1 MFKSIR
7 KGRRIAAVTIG
18 IVAALTSLAAP
29 AALADGLP
37 TPELEKSLTVDVEG
51 DDPSAWFTDD
61 GNYAIIA
68 DYDYDLDDND
78 NGNYV
83 YYGYSRLDLKSG
95 EVTPSDIPK
104 SCLSDVQS
112 TWDNKYLY
120 WLEDGKVI
128 VYSIEDQQRVA
139 HPIHAK
145 KSDVSLSELSE
156 DGNSLTAYCSNGKY
170 GDFCVFNLQSNKKT
184 FTHKFEKGDLNA
196 VLSRDG
202 KRLYV
207 CSNRKL
213 KIIDIPDGSTSIKEI
228 PGNAQSNG
236 VTRVYGSDKL
246 FIETLSDDDDSRYST
261 SYFMADYDGNID
273 KVADGNKIGVY
284 NWGDNWGK
292 YFLAFTGE
300 NTDTIVID
308 SHSGKQIRY
317 VIRNDDETAFDI
329 SDISR
334 NGDIALARVLSWD
347 SHDNSRAIRLIDTK
361 TGQRVD
367 CKIKLDSYC
376 SPEFVNNDQKIV
388 VDYSDAEDPTK
399 MHIDVYKS
407 NIHYS
412 PIEKLIFFAQDNM
425 PIVVGGGIAA
435 VLMIIGGIAVVCVHR
450 KKRAAAQTSIA
461 GTAPK
466 AKRHK
471 RSRHKKHAQQ
481 EQVAQQSSAD
491 SAFDTQ
497 WQSSGEPLADISQQP
512 VASSA
517 PKFCRHCGTPLV
529 PEAKFCP
536 KCGHPVE

>member
-7 KGRRIAAVTIG
+7 KGGRIAAATIG
-18 IVAALTSLAAP
+18 IVAALTPLATPP

-51 DDPSAWFTDD
+51 EDPSAWFTDD
-61 GNYAIIA
+61 GNYAVIA
-68 DYDYDLDDND
+68 DYDLDDNYND
-78 NGNYV
+78 DANDV
-83 YYGYSRLDLKSG
+83 CYGYSRLDFKSG
-95 EVTPSDIPK
+95 EVTPIDIPK
-104 SCLSDVQS
+104 SCLLDVYS
-112 TWDNKYLY
+112 TLNGEYLY
-120 WLEDGKVI
+120 WLEDDKVI
-128 VYSIEDQQRVA
+128 VYSVEDQQRVA
-139 HPIHAK
+139 CSIHVK
-145 KSDVSLSELSE
+145 KLKADSIELNE

-170 GDFCVFNLQSNKKT
+170 GEVCVFNLQSNKKT
-184 FTHKFEKGDLNA
+184 FTYKFEKGDVNA
-196 VLSRDG
+196 VLSRNG
-202 KRLYV
+202 KHLYV

-228 PGNAQSNG
+228 PGNVQCDG
-236 VTRVYGSDKL
+236 LTRTDGSDKL
-246 FIETLSDDDDSRYST
+246 LIMTTSDDDDSLYT
-261 SYFMADYDGNID
+261 TYFMADYDGNNID
-273 KVADGNKIGVY
+273 KVADGNKIHIYG
-284 NWGDNWGK
+284 WGNNI
-292 YFLAFTGE
+292 LALTGE
-300 NTDTIVID
+300 NFDTIVID

-317 VIRNDDETAFDI
+317 VIRNDDESSYDSI

-334 NGDIALARVLSWD
+334 NGDIALARV
-347 SHDNSRAIRLIDTK
+347 SHDNSSAIRLIDTK

-367 CKIKLDSYC
+367 CKIKSDSSC
-376 SPEFVNNDQKIV
+376 IPEFVDNDQKIV
-388 VDYSDAEDPTK
+388 VDYSDVEDPTK

-435 VLMIIGGIAVVCVHR
+435 VLMIIGGIAVVCIRR
-450 KKRAAAQTSIA
+450 KKHAATQTSIA

-466 AKRHK
+466 AKKHK

>member
-7 KGRRIAAVTIG
+7 KGGRIAAAAIG
-18 IVAALTSLAAP
+18 IVAALTPLAAPP

-51 DDPSAWFTDD
+51 EDPHAWFTDD
-61 GNYAIIA
+61 GNYAVIK
-68 DYDYDLDDND
+68 DYDYDIDDND
-78 NGNYV
+78 NNV

-95 EVTPSDIPK
+95 EVTPIDIPK

-128 VYSIEDQQRVA
+128 VYSVEDQQRIA
-139 HPIHAK
+139 HPIQVK
-145 KSDVSLSELSE
+145 NGGIELNDDE
-156 DGNSLTAYCSNGKY
+156 NSLTVYCSNGKY
-170 GDFCVFNLQSNKKT
+170 GEVCVFNLQSNKKA
-184 FTHKFEKGDLNA
+184 FTYKFEKGDLDA
-196 VLSRDG
+196 ILSRDG
-202 KRLYV
+202 KRLCVY
-207 CSNRKL
+207 SNRKL

-228 PGNAQSNG
+228 PGNAQCNG
-236 VTRVYGSDKL
+236 VTRAYGSDKL
-246 FIETLSDDDDSRYST
+246 LIETTGDDDDGPLT
-261 SYFMADYDGNID
+261 TYFMTDYDGNID
-273 KVADGNKIGVY
+273 KVADGIGIY
-284 NWGDNWGK
+284 DLGDHWGK
-292 YFLAFTGE
+292 YILAITGE
-300 NTDTIVID
+300 NNDTIVID
-308 SHSGKQIRY
+308 PHSGKQIRY
-317 VIRNDDETAFDI
+317 VIRNYDEALGI

-334 NGDIALARVLSWD
+334 NGDIALAGVSTWE
-347 SHDNSRAIRLIDTK
+347 SHDNSSAIRLIDTK

-367 CKIKLDSYC
+367 CKIKSDSSC
-376 SPEFVNNDQKIV
+376 IPEFVDNDQKIV

-435 VLMIIGGIAVVCVHR
+435 VLMIIGGIAVVCIRR

-466 AKRHK
+466 AKKHK
-471 RSRHKKHAQQ
+471 RSRHKKYAQQ
-481 EQVAQQSSAD
+481 GQVAQQSSAD

-497 WQSSGEPLADISQQP
+497 WQSSGEPLTDISQQP

>member
-7 KGRRIAAVTIG
+7 KGGRIAAATIG
-18 IVAALTSLAAP
+18 IVAALTPLAAPP

-51 DDPSAWFTDD
+51 EDPSARVTDD

-68 DYDYDLDDND
+68 DYDYDLDDNYND
-78 NGNYV
+78 NYV
-83 YYGYSRLDLKSG
+83 YYGYSRLDFKSG
-95 EVTPSDIPK
+95 EVTPIDIPK

-128 VYSIEDQQRVA
+128 VYSVEDQQRVA
-139 HPIHAK
+139 HSIHVK
-145 KSDVSLSELSE
+145 KSEVGRIELNE
-156 DGNSLTAYCSNGKY
+156 DGNRLTAYCSNGKY
-170 GDFCVFNLQSNKKT
+170 GKVCVFNLQSNEKT
-184 FTHKFEKGDLNA
+184 FTYKFEKGDLDA
-196 VLSRDG
+196 LLSRDG

-213 KIIDIPDGSTSIKEI
+213 KIIDIPDGSTSIKEM
-228 PGNAQSNG
+228 PGNAQCNG
-236 VTRVYGSDKL
+236 VTRAYRSDKL
-246 FIETLSDDDDSRYST
+246 LIETTSDDDSLYT
-261 SYFMADYDGNID
+261 TYFMADYDGNID
-273 KVADGNKIGVY
+273 KVADGNKISIY
-284 NWGDNWGK
+284 DTWGK
-292 YFLAFTGE
+292 YILAITGE
-300 NTDTIVID
+300 NYDTIVID
-308 SHSGKQIRY
+308 PNTGKQIRY
-317 VIRNDDETAFDI
+317 LIKNDDEDWIDNT
-329 SDISR
+329 DISR
-334 NGDIALARVLSWD
+334 DGNIVLASISND
-347 SHDNSRAIRLIDTK
+347 SSTVVRLIDTQ

-367 CKIKLDSYC
+367 SKTKSDSHC
-376 SPEFVNNDQKIV
+376 FPEFVDNDQKIV

-407 NIHYS
+407 NIDYS

-425 PIVVGGGIAA
+425 PIVVGGGIAV
-435 VLMIIGGIAVVCVHR
+435 VLMIIGGIAVVCIHR

-466 AKRHK
+466 AKKHK

-481 EQVAQQSSAD
+481 EQVAQQSSVD

-497 WQSSGEPLADISQQP
+497 WQSSGEPLTDIPQQP

>member
-7 KGRRIAAVTIG
+7 KGGRIAAVAIG
-18 IVAALTSLAAP
+18 IVAALTPLAAPP

-37 TPELEKSLTVDVEG
+37 TPELEKTLTVDVEG
-51 DDPSAWFTDD
+51 QDSSAWFTDD
-61 GNYAIIA
+61 GNYAIID
-68 DYDYDLDDND
+68 DYDCDFDDND
-78 NGNYV
+78 NANIV
-83 YYGYSRLDLKSG
+83 SYGYSRLDFKSG
-95 EVTPSDIPK
+95 EITPIDIPK
-104 SCLSDVQS
+104 SCLSDVYS
-112 TWDNKYLY
+112 TSNGKYLY
-120 WLEDGKVI
+120 WLEDDKVI
-128 VYSIEDQQRVA
+128 VYSVEDQQQVA
-139 HPIHAK
+139 HSIHAK
-145 KSDVSLSELSE
+145 KLEAGSIELNE

-184 FTHKFEKGDLNA
+184 FTYKFEKDDLNA

-202 KRLYV
+202 KHLCV

-228 PGNAQSNG
+228 PGNAQCNG
-236 VTRVYGSDKL
+236 LIGTYGSDKL
-246 FIETLSDDDDSRYST
+246 FIETTSDDDDLSYPNT
-261 SYFMADYDGNID
+261 YFMADYDGNID
-273 KVADGNKIGVY
+273 KVADGNKILIYG
-284 NWGDNWGK
+284 WGK
-292 YFLAFTGE
+292 YILALTGE
-300 NTDTIVID
+300 NFDTIVID

-317 VIRNDDETAFDI
+317 VIRNDDESSYDSI
-329 SDISR
+329 SGISR
-334 NGDIALARVLSWD
+334 NGDIALARV
-347 SHDNSRAIRLIDTK
+347 SHDNSSAIRLIDTK

-367 CKIKLDSYC
+367 CKIKTDSSC
-376 SPEFVNNDQKIV
+376 IPELVDNDQKIV
-388 VDYSDAEDPTK
+388 VGYSDVEDPTK
-399 MHIDVYKS
+399 LHIDIYKS

-435 VLMIIGGIAVVCVHR
+435 VLMIIGGIAVVCIRR
-450 KKRAAAQTSIA
+450 KKRAAAQTSIV

-466 AKRHK
+466 AKKHK
-471 RSRHKKHAQQ
+471 RSRHKKCAQQ

-497 WQSSGEPLADISQQP
+497 WQSSGEPLTVMPQQP
-512 VASSA
+512 VASST

>member
-7 KGRRIAAVTIG
+7 KGGRIAAVTIG
-18 IVAALTSLAAP
+18 IVAALTPLAAP

-51 DDPSAWFTDD
+51 EDPSAWFTDD
-61 GNYAIIA
+61 GNYAIIK

-78 NGNYV
+78 NNV
-83 YYGYSRLDLKSG
+83 YYGYSRLDLRSG
-95 EVTPSDIPK
+95 EATPIDIPK

-139 HPIHAK
+139 YSIHVK
-145 KSDVSLSELSE
+145 KLEAGSIELNE

-184 FTHKFEKGDLNA
+184 FTYKFEKGDLNA

-292 YFLAFTGE
+292 YLLALTGE

-308 SHSGKQIRY
+308 PHSGKQIRY
-317 VIRNDDETAFDI
+317 VIRNYDEALDI

-334 NGDIALARVLSWD
+334 NGDIALAGVSIWE
-347 SHDNSRAIRLIDTK
+347 SHDNSSAIRLIDTK

-367 CKIKLDSYC
+367 CKNKSDSSC
-376 SPEFVNNDQKIV
+376 IPELVDNDQKIV

-425 PIVVGGGIAA
+425 SIVVGGGIAL

-450 KKRAAAQTSIA
+450 KKRAAAQTNIA

-466 AKRHK
+466 AKKHK
-471 RSRHKKHAQQ
+471 RSRHKKYAQQ

-491 SAFDTQ
+491 SAFDAQ
-497 WQSSGEPLADISQQP
+497 WQSSGEPLAVMPQQP
-512 VASSA
+512 VASPT

>member
-7 KGRRIAAVTIG
+7 KGGRIAAVAIG
-18 IVAALTSLAAP
+18 IVATLTPLAAPP

-51 DDPSAWFTDD
+51 QDSNAWFFTDD

-68 DYDYDLDDND
+68 DCDFDDNYDD
-78 NGNYV
+78 NANDV
-83 YYGYSRLDLKSG
+83 CYGYSRLDLRSG
-95 EVTPSDIPK
+95 EVTPIDIPK
-104 SCLSDVQS
+104 SCLFDVYS
-112 TWDNKYLY
+112 TSNGKYLY
-120 WLEDGKVI
+120 WLEDDKVI
-128 VYSIEDQQRVA
+128 VYSVEDQQRVA
-139 HPIHAK
+139 CSIHVK
-145 KSDVSLSELSE
+145 KLEADSIELNE
-156 DGNSLTAYCSNGKY
+156 DGNSLTAHCSNGKY

-184 FTHKFEKGDLNA
+184 FTYKFEKDDLNA

-228 PGNAQSNG
+228 PGNAECNG
-236 VTRVYGSDKL
+236 FIYTVGSDKL
-246 FIETLSDDDDSRYST
+246 FIETTSDDDDSLYT
-261 SYFMADYDGNID
+261 YFMADYDGNID
-273 KVADGNKIGVY
+273 KVADGKKMAIYG
-284 NWGDNWGK
+284 NWGK
-292 YFLAFTGE
+292 YILASTGE
-300 NTDTIVID
+300 NYDNIVID

-317 VIRNDDETAFDI
+317 VIRNDDEMSYGI
-329 SDISR
+329 IGISR
-334 NGDIALARVLSWD
+334 NGDIALTRVSDWD
-347 SHDNSRAIRLIDTK
+347 SHDNSNAIRLIDTK

-367 CKIKLDSYC
+367 YKIKSDSYC
-376 SPEFVNNDQKIV
+376 TPELVDNAQKII

-399 MHIDVYKS
+399 LHIDIYKS

-425 PIVVGGGIAA
+425 PIVVGSGIAA
-435 VLMIIGGIAVVCVHR
+435 VLMIIGGIAVVCIRR

-466 AKRHK
+466 AKKHK
-471 RSRHKKHAQQ
+471 RSRHKKYAQQ
-481 EQVAQQSSAD
+481 GQVAQQPSAG
-491 SAFDTQ
+491 STFDTQ
-497 WQSSGEPLADISQQP
+497 WQSSGEPLTVMPQQP

-517 PKFCRHCGTPLV
+517 SKYCRHCGTPLV

>member
-7 KGRRIAAVTIG
+7 KGGRIVAVTIG
-18 IVAALTSLAAP
+18 IVAALNPLAAP

-51 DDPSAWFTDD
+51 EDPSAWFTDD

-68 DYDYDLDDND
+68 DYDFDDNYND
-78 NGNYV
+78 DANDV
-83 YYGYSRLDLKSG
+83 CYGYSRLDLKSG
-95 EVTPSDIPK
+95 EVTPIDIPK
-104 SCLSDVQS
+104 SCLSDVCS
-112 TWDNKYLY
+112 TSNGELLY

-128 VYSIEDQQRVA
+128 VYSVEDQQRIA
-139 HPIHAK
+139 HPIQVK
-145 KSDVSLSELSE
+145 NGSIELSE

-170 GDFCVFNLQSNKKT
+170 GEVSVFNLQSNKKT
-184 FTHKFEKGDLNA
+184 FTYKFEKDDLNA
-196 VLSRDG
+196 VLSRNG

-228 PGNAQSNG
+228 PGNAQCDG
-236 VTRVYGSDKL
+236 VTTADGSDKL
-246 FIETLSDDDDSRYST
+246 LLIETTSDDDDSLYT
-261 SYFMADYDGNID
+261 TYFMADYDGNNID
-273 KVADGNKIGVY
+273 KVADGHKIHIYG
-284 NWGDNWGK
+284 WGNNI
-292 YFLAFTGE
+292 LALTGE
-300 NTDTIVID
+300 NFDTIVID

-317 VIRNDDETAFDI
+317 VIRNDDEDSYDSI

-334 NGDIALARVLSWD
+334 NGDIALTRV
-347 SHDNSRAIRLIDTK
+347 SHDNSSAIRLIDTK

-367 CKIKLDSYC
+367 CKIKSDSTGI
-376 SPEFVNNDQKIV
+376 PEFVDNDQKIV

-435 VLMIIGGIAVVCVHR
+435 VLMIIGGIAVVCVRR

-466 AKRHK
+466 AKKHK
-471 RSRHKKHAQQ
+471 RSRHKKYAQQ
-481 EQVAQQSSAD
+481 GQVAQQPSAG
-491 SAFDTQ
+491 STFDTQ
-497 WQSSGEPLADISQQP
+497 WQSSGEPLTVMPQQP

-517 PKFCRHCGTPLV
+517 SKFCRHCGAPLV

>member
-1 MFKSIR
+1 M
-7 KGRRIAAVTIG
+7 
-18 IVAALTSLAAP
+18 
-29 AALADGLP
+29 
-37 TPELEKSLTVDVEG
+37 
-51 DDPSAWFTDD
+51 
-61 GNYAIIA
+61 
-68 DYDYDLDDND
+68 
-78 NGNYV
+78 
-83 YYGYSRLDLKSG
+83 
-95 EVTPSDIPK
+95 
-104 SCLSDVQS
+104 
-112 TWDNKYLY
+112 
-120 WLEDGKVI
+120 
-128 VYSIEDQQRVA
+128 
-139 HPIHAK
+139 
-145 KSDVSLSELSE
+145 
-156 DGNSLTAYCSNGKY
+156 
-170 GDFCVFNLQSNKKT
+170 
-184 FTHKFEKGDLNA
+184 NA

-228 PGNAQSNG
+228 PGNAQCNG
-236 VTRVYGSDKL
+236 ATRAYRSDKL
-246 FIETLSDDDDSRYST
+246 LIETTGDDDDSYST
-261 SYFMADYDGNID
+261 YFMADYDGNID
-273 KVADGNKIGVY
+273 KVADGNKISIYG
-284 NWGDNWGK
+284 WGK
-292 YFLAFTGE
+292 NILAFTGE

-308 SHSGKQIRY
+308 PHSGKQIRY
-317 VIRNDDETAFDI
+317 VIRNDDEGLGI

-334 NGDIALARVLSWD
+334 NGDIALAGVSTWD

-367 CKIKLDSYC
+367 CKIKTDDYC
-376 SPEFVNNDQKIV
+376 YLGFVDNDQKIV

-412 PIEKLIFFAQDNM
+412 PIEKLFFFAQDNI

-466 AKRHK
+466 AKSRK
-471 RSRHKKHAQQ
+471 RSRRKKHAQQ

-497 WQSSGEPLADISQQP
+497 WQSSGEPLTDIPQQP

>member
-7 KGRRIAAVTIG
+7 KSGRIAAVAIG
-18 IVAALTSLAAP
+18 IVAALTPLAAPP

-51 DDPSAWFTDD
+51 EDPSAWFTDD
-61 GNYAIIA
+61 GNYAVIA
-68 DYDYDLDDND
+68 DYDFDDNYND
-78 NGNYV
+78 DANDV
-83 YYGYSRLDLKSG
+83 CYGYSRLDLKSG
-95 EVTPSDIPK
+95 EVTPIDIPK
-104 SCLSDVQS
+104 SCLSDVYS
-112 TWDNKYLY
+112 TSNGKYLY
-120 WLEDGKVI
+120 WLEDDKVI
-128 VYSIEDQQRVA
+128 VYSVEDQQRVA
-139 HPIHAK
+139 HSIQVK
-145 KSDVSLSELSE
+145 KSEVNRIELNE

-170 GDFCVFNLQSNKKT
+170 GDFCVFNLQSNEKS
-184 FTHKFEKGDLNA
+184 FTYKFEKDDLDA
-196 VLSRDG
+196 VLSRNG

-228 PGNAQSNG
+228 PGNAQCDG
-236 VTRVYGSDKL
+236 VTTADGSDKL
-246 FIETLSDDDDSRYST
+246 LLIETTSDDDDSLYT
-261 SYFMADYDGNID
+261 TYFMADYDGNNID
-273 KVADGNKIGVY
+273 KVADGHKIHIYG
-284 NWGDNWGK
+284 WGNNI
-292 YFLAFTGE
+292 LALTGE
-300 NTDTIVID
+300 NFDTIVID

-317 VIRNDDETAFDI
+317 VIRNDDEDSYDSI

-334 NGDIALARVLSWD
+334 NGDIALTGVSPWN
-347 SHDNSRAIRLIDTK
+347 SHDNSSAIRLIDTK

-367 CKIKLDSYC
+367 CKIKSDSSC
-376 SPEFVNNDQKIV
+376 IPEFVDNDQKIV
-388 VDYSDAEDPTK
+388 VGYSDAEDPTK

-425 PIVVGGGIAA
+425 PIVVGGGIAL
-435 VLMIIGGIAVVCVHR
+435 VLMIIGGITIVCTRR

-466 AKRHK
+466 AKKHK
-471 RSRHKKHAQQ
+471 RSRHKKYARQ

-497 WQSSGEPLADISQQP
+497 WRLSGEPLADIPQQP
-512 VASSA
+512 VASST

>member
-7 KGRRIAAVTIG
+7 KGGRIAAVTIG
-18 IVAALTSLAAP
+18 IVAALTPLAAP

-51 DDPSAWFTDD
+51 EDPYAWFTDD
-61 GNYAIIA
+61 GNYAVIE
-68 DYDYDLDDND
+68 DYDYDPDDYD
-78 NGNYV
+78 NNV

-95 EVTPSDIPK
+95 EVTPIDIPK

-128 VYSIEDQQRVA
+128 VYSVEDQQRIA
-139 HPIHAK
+139 HPIQVK
-145 KSDVSLSELSE
+145 NGRIELNE
-156 DGNSLTAYCSNGKY
+156 DGNSLTVYCSNGKY
-170 GDFCVFNLQSNKKT
+170 GEVCVFNLQSNKKT
-184 FTHKFEKGDLNA
+184 FTYKFEKGDLDA
-196 VLSRDG
+196 ILSRDG
-202 KRLYV
+202 KRLCVY
-207 CSNRKL
+207 SNRKL

-228 PGNAQSNG
+228 PGNAQCNG
-236 VTRVYGSDKL
+236 VTRAYRSDKL
-246 FIETLSDDDDSRYST
+246 LIETTGDDDDWPLT
-261 SYFMADYDGNID
+261 TYFIADYDGNID
-273 KVADGNKIGVY
+273 KVADGNKICIYSPWVK
-284 NWGDNWGK
+284 N
-292 YFLAFTGE
+292 YFLARIGE
-300 NTDTIVID
+300 NYDTIVID
-308 SHSGKQIRY
+308 QHSGKQIRH
-317 VIRNDDETAFDI
+317 VIRNDGEIPFDI

-334 NGDIALARVLSWD
+334 NGDIALAGISACDLD
-347 SHDNSRAIRLIDTK
+347 DNSSAIRLIDTK

-367 CKIKLDSYC
+367 CKIKSDSYC
-376 SPEFVNNDQKIV
+376 IPEFVDNDQKFIV
-388 VDYSDAEDPTK
+388 DHSDVEDPTK

-435 VLMIIGGIAVVCVHR
+435 ALMIIGGIAVVCIRR
-450 KKRAAAQTSIA
+450 KKHAAAQTSIA

-466 AKRHK
+466 AKKQK
-471 RSRHKKHAQQ
+471 RRRHKKYAQQ

-497 WQSSGEPLADISQQP
+497 WQSSGEHLADISQQP

>member
-1 MFKSIR
+1 M
-7 KGRRIAAVTIG
+7 
-18 IVAALTSLAAP
+18 
-29 AALADGLP
+29 
-37 TPELEKSLTVDVEG
+37 
-51 DDPSAWFTDD
+51 
-61 GNYAIIA
+61 
-68 DYDYDLDDND
+68 
-78 NGNYV
+78 
-83 YYGYSRLDLKSG
+83 
-95 EVTPSDIPK
+95 
-104 SCLSDVQS
+104 
-112 TWDNKYLY
+112 
-120 WLEDGKVI
+120 
-128 VYSIEDQQRVA
+128 
-139 HPIHAK
+139 
-145 KSDVSLSELSE
+145 
-156 DGNSLTAYCSNGKY
+156 TAYCSNGKY
-170 GDFCVFNLQSNKKT
+170 GDFCVFNLQSNEKS
-184 FTHKFEKGDLNA
+184 FTYKFEKDDLDA
-196 VLSRDG
+196 VLSRNG

-228 PGNAQSNG
+228 PGNAQCDG
-236 VTRVYGSDKL
+236 VTTADGSDKL
-246 FIETLSDDDDSRYST
+246 LLIETTSDDDDSLYT
-261 SYFMADYDGNID
+261 TYFMADYDGNNID
-273 KVADGNKIGVY
+273 KVADGHKIHIYG
-284 NWGDNWGK
+284 WGNNI
-292 YFLAFTGE
+292 LALTGE
-300 NTDTIVID
+300 NFDTIVID

-317 VIRNDDETAFDI
+317 VIRNDDEDSYDSI

-334 NGDIALARVLSWD
+334 NGDIALAGVSTWD

-367 CKIKLDSYC
+367 CKIKTDDYC
-376 SPEFVNNDQKIV
+376 YLGFVDNDQKII

-399 MHIDVYKS
+399 MHVDVYKS

-435 VLMIIGGIAVVCVHR
+435 VLMIIGGIAVVCIRR

-466 AKRHK
+466 AKKYK
-471 RSRHKKHAQQ
+471 RSRHKKYAQQ

-529 PEAKFCP
+529 PEARFCP